1 MYSYFLR
8 THISNC
14 SVLNLQNDSTEGNLY
29 TQHSP
34 IANSSE
40 DTVLENRV
48 NIDDLYHFDSIPF
61 DDIGNQMVVDNE
73 ESEDRMI

>member
-29 TQHSP
+29 AQHSP

-40 DTVLENRV
+40 DTVLENPV

-73 ESEDRMI
+73 ESEDAI